1 MRMKQSPACGQGSEE
16 RRTVETPLGPMEYRL
31 TVKQVKNLN
40 LRLRSDGTV
49 AVSLPRRAPRS
60 AADAFVR
67 DRADWIVRHRQALQR
82 DQGAVL
88 PAPPD
93 PAAALPVLAA
103 SLERM
108 YPLVEPLGVPRPVLR
123 ARFMTSRWGSCHVAK
138 GVVVLNT
145 ALAAAEED
153 LLDYVTLHELV
164 HFLHPNHGPGFY
176 AAMDALLPD
185 WREKRRRLKGYE
197 LERA

>member
-49 AVSLPRRAPRS
+49 AVSLPRRAPKS

-93 PAAALPVLAA
+93 PAAALPVW
-103 SLERM
+103 R
-108 YPLVEPLGVPRPVLR
+108 PL
-123 ARFMTSRWGSCHVAK
+123 W
-138 GVVVLNT
+138 
-145 ALAAAEED
+145 
-153 LLDYVTLHELV
+153 
-164 HFLHPNHGPGFY
+164 
-176 AAMDALLPD
+176 
-185 WREKRRRLKGYE
+185 
-197 LERA
+197 

>member
-1 MRMKQSPACGQGSEE
+1 MMEE
-16 RRTVETPLGPMEYRL
+16 HRRVETPLGPIEYLL
-31 TVKQVKNLN
+31 TVKAVKNLN
-40 LRLRSDGTV
+40 LRLRPDGTV
-49 AVSLPRRAPRS
+49 AVSLPRRAPKS

-67 DRADWIVRHRQALQR
+67 SRAEWIFRHRQGLR
-82 DQGAVL
+82 RERL
-88 PAPPD
+88 PLVAPD
-93 PAAALPVLAA
+93 REAALPILAA

-108 YPLVEPLGVPRPVLR
+108 YPLVAPLGVPRPVLR
-123 ARFMTSRWGSCHVAK
+123 ARYMTSRWGSCHYAK
-138 GVVVLNT
+138 GVIVLNT
-145 ALAAAEED
+145 ALAAVEGE

>member
-1 MRMKQSPACGQGSEE
+1 MAKPQRKKKAWYKLDNAAMMYSAIQRENYSAI
-16 RRTVETPLGPMEYRL
+16 YRF
-31 TVKQVKNLN
+31 
-40 LRLRSDGTV
+40 S
-49 AVSLPRRAPRS
+49 AVMDQPV
-60 AADAFVR
+60 D
-67 DRADWIVRHRQALQR
+67 RQALQR

-164 HFLHPNHGPGFY
+164 HFLHPNHGAGFY

-185 WREKRRRLKGYE
+185 WQVKRRRLKGRR
-197 LERA
+197 LERP

>member
-1 MRMKQSPACGQGSEE
+1 MMEE
-16 RRTVETPLGPMEYRL
+16 HRRVETPLGPIEYLL
-31 TVKQVKNLN
+31 TVKAVKNLN
-40 LRLRSDGTV
+40 LRLRPDGTV
-49 AVSLPRRAPRS
+49 AVSLPRRAPKS

-67 DRADWIVRHRQALQR
+67 SRAEWIFRHRQGLR
-82 DQGAVL
+82 RERL
-88 PAPPD
+88 PLVAPD
-93 PAAALPVLAA
+93 REAALPVLAA

-164 HFLHPNHGPGFY
+164 HFLHPNHGAGFY

-185 WREKRRRLKGYE
+185 WQVKRRRLKGRR
-197 LERA
+197 LERP